1 MTNEIATQDEGILLA
16 LPSADH
22 GAEVVQ
28 RAMAASQSLAN
39 AVQQNKWF
47 VDMSGKKYLEVE
59 AWQFIGMVIGIDA
72 DIEYTKPIT
81 NDTGIV
87 LAYESKAVLYRNG
100 TPFSSGIMECGMDS
114 FPTRGKHGRDKD
126 KAAQSASQTWAV
138 SKAYRNRLGFLA
150 KMAGY
155 ESTPADEMRGDK
167 EPTVGYT
174 YGEIERVAP
183 RKPSPVSN
191 AMEDYKDGLF
201 CPIHNMEWAYQPVPD
216 NWAKTPE
223 GRPTRRASH
232 RNEDGTWCNMANQ
245 FRDELETSLGEGF
258 QDFIFN
264 MFKTTW
270 SKLDPEQMD
279 EARIL
284 ASGSVS
290 QEQELFGPD
299 EDEEDQPF

>member
-81 NDTGIV
+81 NDTGTI

-114 FPTRGKHGRDKD
+114 FPTGETRQRQR
-126 KAAQSASQTWAV
+126 QSCTV
-138 SKAYRNRLGFLA
+138 SKSDMG
-150 KMAGY
+150 
-155 ESTPADEMRGDK
+155 S
-167 EPTVGYT
+167 
-174 YGEIERVAP
+174 IQ
-183 RKPSPVSN
+183 SIS
-191 AMEDYKDGLF
+191 
-201 CPIHNMEWAYQPVPD
+201 QPVGIPSK
-216 NWAKTPE
+216 N
-223 GRPTRRASH
+223 GR
-232 RNEDGTWCNMANQ
+232 
-245 FRDELETSLGEGF
+245 
-258 QDFIFN
+258 
-264 MFKTTW
+264 
-270 SKLDPEQMD
+270 
-279 EARIL
+279 
-284 ASGSVS
+284 V
-290 QEQELFGPD
+290 
-299 EDEEDQPF
+299 